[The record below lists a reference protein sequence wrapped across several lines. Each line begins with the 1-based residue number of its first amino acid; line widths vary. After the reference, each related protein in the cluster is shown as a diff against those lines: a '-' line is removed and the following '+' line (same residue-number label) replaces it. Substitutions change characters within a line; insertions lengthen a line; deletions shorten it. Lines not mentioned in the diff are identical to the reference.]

1 MKIHFETKRLIVRD
15 LEELDAKGIFE
26 LDSDPEVHKYL
37 GNKPIKTIREAEE
50 VVNSIRKQYDKNGIG
65 RWAII
70 DKSSEEFIGW
80 TGLKYEENLEQK
92 SPYYDLGYRLKK
104 KYWGQGIASETA
116 AKSLQ
121 FGFNQ
126 LELPEICAA
135 ADVNNVASNKV
146 LIKIGLKCIEA
157 FPIDGDIHNWYQIT
171 KSEWLA
177 VQQTREVV

>member
-15 LEELDAKGIFE
+15 LEELDSKGIFE

-80 TGLKYEENLEQK
+80 TGLKYEENLEQSSSS
-92 SPYYDLGYRLKK
+92 SPTKG
-104 KYWGQGIASETA
+104 ASR
-116 AKSLQ
+116 
-121 FGFNQ
+121 
-126 LELPEICAA
+126 I
-135 ADVNNVASNKV
+135 
-146 LIKIGLKCIEA
+146 
-157 FPIDGDIHNWYQIT
+157 
-171 KSEWLA
+171 
-177 VQQTREVV
+177 